1 MLPSACTEHADWQ
14 FRLDIQGGRGRDER
28 DDRDDRRDRGDRRGR
43 GRDRD
48 RDGRRSK
55 KNPDKLKSL
64 AVRLAEQAIEKGEAI
79 VIRQELNSYERR
91 IVHVAI
97 QDMEGVSSESIGDG
111 SVKQI
116 RLVPDGYEE

>member
-1 MLPSACTEHADWQ
+1 MTVATAATAATAGVGAGSGSGRPSFQEEPGQAQEP
-14 FRLDIQGGRGRDER
+14 
-28 DDRDDRRDRGDRRGR
+28 RRA
-43 GRDRD
+43 
-48 RDGRRSK
+48 S
-55 KNPDKLKSL
+55 
-64 AVRLAEQAIEKGEAI
+64 AEQAIEKGEAI